1 MASAGKGKTA
11 RTPDNPD
18 LPAHGLGVHLG
29 FSTTVGW
36 LSRMIR
42 RITGSPVSHSF
53 VVYHSAAFGRDMV
66 LEASG
71 QGFRV
76 MAWRRFD
83 KENKLV
89 AVYRINMPDSILHPA
104 LGKLADR
111 LGDAY
116 DTLSLFGYLLRKWFR
131 LKRVPFDSRKKLICS
146 EAVALFLGWCG
157 LPFEDVGV
165 VTPQMLLDLAESR
178 KDLFEL
184 VDHGNGFGRIAAK
197 SAKRRAGKQKRRRRA
212 RQSAG
217 SPPLVAAEEAAG
229 KGGGG
234 LTSPPT

>member
-1 MASAGKGKTA
+1 MVTGGKGKA
-11 RTPDNPD
+11 GPAPDNPQ
-18 LPAHGLGVHLG
+18 LAAVGLGIHLG
-29 FSTTVGW
+29 FSTTGGW

-53 VVYHSAAFGRDMV
+53 VVYKSAAFGQDMV

-89 AVYRINMPDSILHPA
+89 AMYRIKLADPVLHQA
-104 LGKLADR
+104 LGKLAER

-116 DTLSLFGYLLRKWFR
+116 DGLSLIGYLLRKWFR

-146 EAVALFLGWCG
+146 EAVAIFLGWCG
-157 LPFEDVGV
+157 MPFEDVGV

-178 KDLFEL
+178 KDVFEL
-184 VDHGNGFGRIAAK
+184 VDHGNGFGRVAAR
-197 SAKRRAGKQKRRRRA
+197 SANRRKRRTKRRAG
-212 RQSAG
+212 RQSA
-217 SPPLVAAEEAAG
+217 PPLVAAEETTAG
-229 KGGGG
+229 DG
-234 LTSPPT
+234 LTSLPQ

>member
-1 MASAGKGKTA
+1 MIGAMVTGAKGKPA
-11 RTPDNPD
+11 HGRIPDNPE
-18 LPAHGLGVHLG
+18 LPAAGLGVHIG
-29 FSTTVGW
+29 FSTTGGW
-36 LSRMIR
+36 LSRIIR
-42 RITGSPVSHSF
+42 RVTGSPVSHSF
-53 VVYHSAAFGRDMV
+53 VVYHSDTFGKDMV

-89 AVYRINMPDSILHPA
+89 AMYRLKVEDAVLRDA

-131 LKRVPFDSRKKLICS
+131 LKRVPFDSRRKLVCS

-157 LPFEDVGV
+157 MPFADVGV
-165 VTPQMLLDLAESR
+165 VTPQVLLDFAESR
-178 KDLFEL
+178 RDVFEL
-184 VDHGNGFGRIAAK
+184 VDHGNGFGRVAAK
-197 SAKRRAGKQKRRRRA
+197 SQKRRQRKQRR
-212 RQSAG
+212 RRVSDP
-217 SPPLVAAEEAAG
+217 SPVG
-229 KGGGG
+229 
-234 LTSPPT
+234 

>member
-1 MASAGKGKTA
+1 MVTGGKGKA
-11 RTPDNPD
+11 GKAGRRPDNPE
-18 LPAHGLGVHLG
+18 LPVAGLGVHIG
-29 FSTTVGW
+29 FSTTSGW

-53 VVYHSAAFGRDMV
+53 VVYHSTAFGKDMV

-76 MAWRRFD
+76 MSWRRFD

-89 AVYRINMPDSILHPA
+89 AIYRLKVADPVAHEA

-131 LKRVPFDSRKKLICS
+131 LERVPFDSRKKLICS

-157 LPFEDVGV
+157 MPFDDVSV
-165 VTPQMLLDLAESR
+165 VTPKILLDFAEGHT
-178 KDLFEL
+178 DGFEL
-184 VDHGNGFGRIAAK
+184 VDSGNGFGRVAAK
-197 SAKRRAGKQKRRRRA
+197 SAKRRQRKRRRKRVA
-212 RQSAG
+212 DP
-217 SPPLVAAEEAAG
+217 SPVG
-229 KGGGG
+229 
-234 LTSPPT
+234 